1 MRVLVID
8 DDMILANLLKLT
20 LELDGFDVAVA
31 HDGGAGLTKL
41 REQRFDLVI
50 LDLVMPNV
58 DGVRF
63 LRMLAETDAPRP
75 RVMVLS
81 SAIEE
86 GVTEAWRALG
96 VVDVARKPV
105 EPGELVKRARRALD
119 ADAS

>member
-20 LELDGFDVAVA
+20 LELDGFDVVVA

-105 EPGELVKRARRALD
+105 EPGELVERARRALD
-119 ADAS
+119 ADPS

>member
-1 MRVLVID
+1 MRILVVD
-8 DDMILANLLKLT
+8 DDTILANLLKLT
-20 LELDGFDVAVA
+20 LELDGFEVAVA
-31 HDGGAGLTKL
+31 HDGGAGLAKL
-41 REQRFDLVI
+41 KEEDFDLVI
-50 LDLVMPNV
+50 LDLVMPNM

-86 GVTEAWRALG
+86 GVTDAWRALG

-105 EPGELVKRARRALD
+105 EPTELVRRARQALGPG
-119 ADAS
+119 AA

>member
-8 DDMILANLLKLT
+8 DDTILANLLKLT

-31 HDGGAGLTKL
+31 HDGGAGLTRL

-105 EPGELVKRARRALD
+105 EPGELVERARRALD
-119 ADAS
+119 TDPS